1 MQLVSQTVHSL
12 SGYAFL
18 HDFAVTPQH
27 YVVFQNPVRLSLA
40 PFILGQQGPAQCV
53 DWAEGQPMQVGTSL
67 LRCTPARLWGCAHDL
82 LTVMFHPKSRK
93 PSCTAAPHQSD
104 TEHALLRGGSA
115 RGGFPSMH
123 EGTQAVHRLQA
134 AGLRVASAPSCRC
147 TSSPGLAPLQM

>member
-53 DWAEGQPMQVGTSL
+53 DWAEGEPMQVATSL
-67 LRCTPARLWGCAHDL
+67 LRCTQPLLWGRAHQL
-82 LTVMFHPKSRK
+82 LTVMSQSRQK
-93 PSCTAAPHQSD
+93 PVPPAALQNLTHLTLNMLRCGEAQRV
-104 TEHALLRGGSA
+104 EALPA
-115 RGGFPSMH
+115 CMK
-123 EGTQAVHRLQA
+123 
-134 AGLRVASAPSCRC
+134 GLGQCISCRLH
-147 TSSPGLAPLQM
+147 G